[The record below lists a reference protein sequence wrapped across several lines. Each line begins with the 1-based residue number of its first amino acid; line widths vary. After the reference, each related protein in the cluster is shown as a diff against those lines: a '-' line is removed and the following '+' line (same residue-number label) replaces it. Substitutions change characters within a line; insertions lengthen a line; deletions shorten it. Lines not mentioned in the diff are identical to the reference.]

1 LLTFGQQKSEENTE
15 MNNTIERIEKK
26 LLSMPCLP
34 IEAVEIWNNERSGN
48 VFIIVEISESE
59 ESNDEKEFFEELDE
73 YPIDSDVIKELNDPT
88 LFKTVTNEGENLY
101 YPIEKPP
108 PSEEEFLKI
117 QQYLFKSKTTENI
130 PSISFVTE
138 SISEITQVLFYFE
151 IIFQKETFDIEKEKE
166 IYLQKK
172 KPRKIKPFSLDLNIG
187 YDSDELPAKKRKTN
201 LENMK

>member
-1 LLTFGQQKSEENTE
+1 